1 MSTLG
6 DYASTLPLVK
16 FDERGL
22 VPCIVHSSTGSVR
35 MLAYMNRE
43 ALERT
48 FVTGKVTFY
57 SRSRAALWV
66 KGETSGH
73 YLHAEDLRVDC
84 DGDSLL
90 VRARCE
96 GPTCHRGLVSCFSHE
111 GEDEAA
117 LVPVDAS
124 AAAPPPHAIA
134 FLSELEDLLR
144 QRKAHAS
151 SSGSYTEKLFSQ
163 GTDRIAKKVAE
174 ESGEVL
180 LAAKNLEREP
190 GSEQAREDFAGEAA
204 DLVFHLDMLLVQ
216 HGLGLADVARVL
228 EKRHASRVVPS
239 TSPES

>member
-1 MSTLG
+1 
-6 DYASTLPLVK
+6 
-16 FDERGL
+16 
-22 VPCIVHSSTGSVR
+22 

-48 FVTGKVTFY
+48 FATGKVTFY

-73 YLHAEDLRVDC
+73 FLHAEDLRVDC

-117 LVPVDAS
+117 LVPVAS
-124 AAAPPPHAIA
+124 PRMPESIA
-134 FLSELEDLLR
+134 FLSELEGVLR
-144 QRKAHAS
+144 ERKAHAS
-151 SSGSYTEKLFSQ
+151 PSGSYTEKLFSQ

-180 LAAKNLEREP
+180 LAAKNLERDP
-190 GSEQAREDFAGEAA
+190 SSDKAREDFAGEAA

-228 EKRHASRVVPS
+228 EERHASRGAVAPGS
-239 TSPES
+239 SER

>member
-1 MSTLG
+1 MSNLG
-6 DYASTLPLVK
+6 NYASTLPLVK

-48 FVTGKVTFY
+48 FATGKVTFY

-73 YLHAEDLRVDC
+73 FLHAEDLRVDC
-84 DGDSLL
+84 DGDSIL

-96 GPTCHRGLVSCFSHE
+96 GPTCHRGLVSCFSRE

-117 LVPVDAS
+117 IVPMAS
-124 AAAPPPHAIA
+124 ASSGAEAIA
-134 FLSELEDLLR
+134 FLSELEDVLR
-144 QRKAHAS
+144 ERKAHAS

-190 GSEQAREDFAGEAA
+190 ASEQAREDFAGEAA
-204 DLVFHLDMLLVQ
+204 DLLFHLDMLLVQ

-228 EKRHASRVVPS
+228 EKRHASREKTDSASS
-239 TSPES
+239 TEH

>member
-1 MSTLG
+1 MSNLG

-48 FVTGKVTFY
+48 FATGKVTFY

-73 YLHAEDLRVDC
+73 FLHAEDLRVDC

-117 LVPVDAS
+117 LVPVDTR
-124 AAAPPPHAIA
+124 APHEIA
-134 FLSELEDLLR
+134 FLSELEDVLR

-151 SSGSYTEKLFSQ
+151 SGGSYTEKLFSQ

-190 GSEQAREDFAGEAA
+190 LSERAREDFAGEAA

-228 EKRHASRVVPS
+228 EKRHASREKTDAATS
-239 TSPES
+239 TER